1 MNLELNSRQ
10 EKRHFY
16 KLVAS
21 LVLPM
26 ALQNLINVGVTSA
39 DVIMLGKVG
48 ETALSASSL
57 AGQVL
62 FVMTLVF
69 FGLTSGAAVLTAQYW
84 GKKDIGAIERVLGFS
99 MKIALIVSVLFMAA
113 ALAFPGPIMHIFTSE
128 EKVVA
133 EGISYLR
140 IVAFS
145 YVFIGITVVYLNIMR
160 SVERVII
167 STVVYSMSLVINIV
181 LNGVFIFGL
190 FGLPAMGI
198 RGAALAT
205 LIARIAEFV
214 VVLIYSKKI
223 NRQVCF
229 RMKYLFG
236 TDQLLVKDFFV
247 YALPVLVNE
256 LLWGLGIST
265 VTAVIGHLGSTVVA
279 ANSVAQVMR
288 QLALV
293 VSFGVANATAI
304 MIGKVI
310 GEGKPEYAKAYGG
323 RFVRL
328 SICVGVAG
336 AGVVLLI
343 SPLVRSFLTLTPQA
357 KEYLRLMMFVMAYY
371 IISQS
376 FNTTMI
382 VGVFRGGGDTRFG
395 LLVDAAT
402 LWCVAIPF
410 GALAAFVWKL
420 PPIPVYMILTCDEL
434 LKIPMGIWRYR
445 SYKWIQNVTR

>member
-1 MNLELNSRQ
+1 M
-10 EKRHFY
+10 
-16 KLVAS
+16 VAA

-62 FVMTLVF
+62 FVMTLFF

-99 MKIALIVSVLFMAA
+99 MKIALLVSLVFMGA
-113 ALAFPGPIMHIFTSE
+113 ALGMPRKIMQIFTTE
-128 EKVVA
+128 EAVIL

-140 IVAFS
+140 IIAFS
-145 YVFIGITVVYLNIMR
+145 YVFIGVTVVYLNIMR

-167 STVVYSMSLVINIV
+167 STVVYSVSLVINII
-181 LNGVFIFGL
+181 LNGIFIFGL

-205 LIARIAEFV
+205 LIARFAELIMV
-214 VVLIYSKKI
+214 VIYSQKY
-223 NRQVCF
+223 NREVCF
-229 RMKYLFG
+229 RIRNFIKN
-236 TDQLLVKDFFV
+236 DRLLIRDFFT
-247 YALPVLVNE
+247 YAFPVLLNE
-256 LLWGLGIST
+256 LLWGLGISA
-265 VTAVIGHLGSTVVA
+265 VTAVIGHLGSTMVA

-310 GEGKPEYAKAYGG
+310 GEGKQDFAKSYGG
-323 RFVRL
+323 RFIRI
-328 SICVGVAG
+328 SIVVGIVG
-336 AGVVLLI
+336 AGLILLI
-343 SPLVRSFLTLTPQA
+343 SPVVRGFLTLSPQA
-357 KEYLRLMMFVMAYY
+357 KEYLRLMLFVMAYY

-376 FNTTMI
+376 FNTTLI

-402 LWCVAIPF
+402 LWCVAIAL
-410 GALAAFVWKL
+410 GSLAAFVWKL
-420 PPIPVYMILTCDEL
+420 PPILVYMILTCDEL
-434 LKIPMGIWRYR
+434 LKIPLGIWRYR
-445 SYKWIQNVTR
+445 SFKWIRNVTR

>member
-1 MNLELNSRQ
+1 MNLELNSRT
-10 EKRHFY
+10 EKRQFY
-16 KLVAS
+16 KMVAS

-62 FVMTLVF
+62 FVMTLIF

-99 MKIALIVSVLFMAA
+99 MKIALIVSVTFMAA
-113 ALAFPGPIMHIFTSE
+113 ALAFPGPIMRIFTTE
-128 EKVVA
+128 PDVIR

-140 IVAFS
+140 IIAFS
-145 YVFIGITVVYLNIMR
+145 YVFIGITMVYLNIMR
-160 SVERVII
+160 SVERVVI
-167 STVVYSMSLVINIV
+167 STVVYSLSLLINVV
-181 LNGVFIFGL
+181 LNGIFIFGM
-190 FGLPAMGI
+190 FGFPALGI

-205 LIARIAEFV
+205 LIARITEFIIV
-214 VVLIYSKKI
+214 AFYSLKI

-229 RMKYLFG
+229 RIKNLFG
-236 TDQLLVKDFFV
+236 TDPLLVKDFFT
-247 YALPVLVNE
+247 YAFPVLLNE

-265 VTAVIGHLGSTVVA
+265 VTAMIGHLGSSMVA

-310 GEGKPEYAKAYGG
+310 GEGKKDYAKVYGG
-323 RFVRL
+323 RFIRL
-328 SICVGVAG
+328 SLCVGTAG
-336 AGVVLLI
+336 AGLILLI
-343 SPLVRSFLTLTPQA
+343 SPAVRAFLTLSPQA
-357 KEYLRLMMFVMAYY
+357 KEYLRLMLYVMAYY

-395 LLVDAAT
+395 LLVDAST
-402 LWCVAIPF
+402 LWCVAIAL
-410 GALAAFVWKL
+410 GAAAAFVWKL

-434 LKIPMGIWRYR
+434 LKIPMGALRYR
-445 SYKWIQNVTR
+445 SFKWIRDVTR